1 MGLKVSFIIQ
11 TKSLLL
17 IEFIKI
23 KSILSDLEYKNSII
37 EQIGNTP
44 LIKLNRINKGFKPQI
59 FAKLESAN
67 PGGSVKDRIG
77 FNMIADAE
85 KRGELKSGGTII
97 EATSGNTGIGLA
109 ITAAVKGY
117 KCVFVVTSKVSDEK
131 INYLK
136 ALGAEV
142 IVVSN
147 LADPHEPEYYVNVAK
162 RLHEEIPDSFFAYQ
176 YSNPSNPEIHYK
188 TTGPEIW
195 RQTDG
200 KITHFVSSI
209 GTGGTISGTGKFLK
223 EKNPNIQVVGADPL
237 GSIFKRYKETGEII
251 KGTPYLVEGIGQD
264 CLPENVHFQYID
276 EIVNISDKDSF
287 AAARRLTK
295 EEGIFCGG
303 STGTI
308 VHVTLEVAKKCTKDD
323 VIVFIVCDTGERYLS
338 KLHNEDWLRSNKMLD
353 TEIKTLR
360 DISDRK
366 KSLGI
371 EEIVSIKEDDK
382 VKDVL
387 ELITK
392 TGYTQIPVL
401 KGKQS
406 VGSIREDRL
415 LAKLVENPLLYN
427 SLIKDVMEESFPVL
441 DAKADI
447 QHVKETFKDNF
458 AILVSDFGLVTDIIT
473 RYDLLNLSE

>member
-1 MGLKVSFIIQ
+1 M
-11 TKSLLL
+11 
-17 IEFIKI
+17 
-23 KSILSDLEYKNSII
+23 DYKNNIL

-44 LIKLNRINKGFKPQI
+44 LIKLNKINKGLKPQM

-77 FNMIADAE
+77 YNMIVDSEE
-85 KRGELKSGGTII
+85 KGMLQPGGTII

-117 KCVFVVTSKVSDEK
+117 RCIFVVTSKVSDEK

-136 ALGAEV
+136 ALGSEV

-147 LADPHEPEYYVNVAK
+147 LAEPEDPEYYVNVAK
-162 RLHEEIPDSFFAYQ
+162 RLHNEIPNSFFAYQ

-209 GTGGTISGTGKFLK
+209 GTGGTISGTGRFLK
-223 EKNPNIQVVGADPL
+223 GKNPNIQVIGADPL
-237 GSIFKRYKETGEII
+237 GSIFKHYKETREII

-276 EIVNISDKDSF
+276 KIINISDKESF

-308 VHVTLEVAKKCTKDD
+308 VHVALEVAKECSKDD

-338 KLHNEDWLRSNKMLD
+338 KVHNEDWLRLNRMLD
-353 TEIKTLR
+353 TEMRTLR

-366 KSLGI
+366 KATGI
-371 EEIVSIKEDDK
+371 EEIVSVKEEDK

-387 ELITK
+387 ELIAK
-392 TGYTQIPVL
+392 SGYTQIPVL

-406 VGSIREDRL
+406 VGAIKENRL
-415 LAKLVENPLLYN
+415 LSKLVDNPLLYN
-427 SLIKDVMEESFPVL
+427 SLIREVMEESFPVI
-441 DAKADI
+441 DAKTDVNE
-447 QHVKETFKDNF
+447 VKKALKEHP
-458 AILVSDFGLVTDIIT
+458 AVLVSDFGLVTDIIT
-473 RYDLLNLSE
+473 RYDLINMDK

>member
-1 MGLKVSFIIQ
+1 M
-11 TKSLLL
+11 
-17 IEFIKI
+17 
-23 KSILSDLEYKNSII
+23 EYKNSII

-44 LIKLNRINKGFKPQI
+44 LIKLNKINKGLKPQI

-77 FNMIADAE
+77 YNMIADAE
-85 KRGELKSGGTII
+85 LKGTLKPGGTII

-109 ITAAVKGY
+109 ITAAVKDY
-117 KCVFVVTSKVSDEK
+117 KCIFVVTSKVSDEK

-147 LADPHEPEYYVNVAK
+147 LADPEDDEYYVNVAK
-162 RLHEEIPDSFFAYQ
+162 RLNKEIPNSFFAYQ

-188 TTGPEIW
+188 TSGPEIW

-223 EKNPNIQVVGADPL
+223 EKNPNIQVIGADPL
-237 GSIFKRYKETGEII
+237 GSIFKHYKETGEMI

-276 EIVNISDKDSF
+276 RIINISDKDSF
-287 AAARRLTK
+287 ATARRLTK

-308 VHVTLEVAKKCTKDD
+308 VHVALEISKNLSKDD
-323 VIVFIVCDTGERYLS
+323 VVVFIVCDTGERYLS
-338 KLHNEDWLRSNKMLD
+338 KVHNEDWLRMNRMLD
-353 TEIKTLR
+353 TEIRILR

-366 KSLGI
+366 KATGI

-406 VGSIREDRL
+406 VGAIREGRL
-415 LAKLVENPLLYN
+415 LAKLVDKPTLYD
-427 SLIKDVMEESFPVL
+427 SLIKDVMEESFPL
-441 DAKADI
+441 LEAKTEI
-447 QHVKETFKDNF
+447 SEVKKLLKEN
-458 AILVSDFGLVTDIIT
+458 AAVLVSDFGLVTDIIT
-473 RYDLLNLSE
+473 RYDLINLDNK

>member
-1 MGLKVSFIIQ
+1 
-11 TKSLLL
+11 
-17 IEFIKI
+17 
-23 KSILSDLEYKNSII
+23 LEYKNSII

-44 LIKLNRINKGFKPQI
+44 LIKLNKINKGLKPQI

-77 FNMIADAE
+77 FSMIADAE
-85 KRGELKSGGTII
+85 QQGILKPGGTII

-117 KCVFVVTSKVSDEK
+117 RCIFVVTSKVSEEK

-136 ALGAEV
+136 ALGSEV

-147 LADPHEPEYYVNVAK
+147 LVDPDDPEYYVNVAK
-162 RLHEEIPDSFFAYQ
+162 RLHKEIPNSFFAYQ

-200 KITHFVSSI
+200 KLTHFVSSI
-209 GTGGTISGTGKFLK
+209 GTGGTISGTGRFLK
-223 EKNPNIQVVGADPL
+223 EKNPNVQVIGADPL
-237 GSIFKRYKETGEII
+237 GSIFKHYKETGEMI

-276 EIVNISDKDSF
+276 KIINISDKDSF

-308 VHVTLEVAKKCTKDD
+308 VHVALETAKHCSKDD

-338 KLHNEDWLRSNKMLD
+338 KVHNEDWLKLNRMLD
-353 TEIKTLR
+353 AAVRTLR

-371 EEIVSIKEDDK
+371 EEIVSVKEDDK
-382 VKDVL
+382 VKDAL

-392 TGYTQIPVL
+392 TGYTHIPVL
-401 KGKQS
+401 RGKQS
-406 VGSIREDRL
+406 IGAIREGRL
-415 LAKLVENPLLYN
+415 LSKLVDDPTLYN
-427 SLIKDVMEESFPVL
+427 SLINDVMEESLPIL
-441 DAKADI
+441 DAKTDI
-447 QHVKETFKDNF
+447 SEVKNLLKEN
-458 AILVSDFGLVTDIIT
+458 AAVLVSDFGLITDIIT
-473 RYDLLNLSE
+473 RYDLINMTA

>member
-1 MGLKVSFIIQ
+1 M
-11 TKSLLL
+11 
-17 IEFIKI
+17 
-23 KSILSDLEYKNSII
+23 EYKNSII

-44 LIKLNRINKGFKPQI
+44 LIKLNRITKGLKPQI

-77 FNMIADAE
+77 FSMIEDAE
-85 KRGELKSGGTII
+85 RKGVLKSSGTII

-109 ITAAVKGY
+109 ISAAVKGY
-117 KCVFVVTSKVSDEK
+117 RCIFVVTSKVSAEK

-136 ALGAEV
+136 AFGAEV

-147 LADPHEPEYYVNVAK
+147 LVDPDDPEYYVNVAR
-162 RLHEEIPDSFFAYQ
+162 RLSTEIPNSFFAYQ

-209 GTGGTISGTGKFLK
+209 GTGGTISGTGRFLK
-223 EKNPNIQVVGADPL
+223 EKNPNIQVIGADPL
-237 GSIFKRYKETGEII
+237 GSIFKHYKETGEVI

-276 EIVNISDKDSF
+276 KIINVSDKESF

-308 VHVTLEVAKKCTKDD
+308 VNVALDISKKLSKDD
-323 VIVFIVCDTGERYLS
+323 VVVFIVCDTGERYLS
-338 KLHNEDWLRSNKMLD
+338 KVHNEDWLKLNRMLD

-366 KSLGI
+366 KSFGI
-371 EEIVSIKEDDK
+371 EEIISVKEDDK

-392 TGYTQIPVL
+392 TGYSQIPVL

-406 VGSIREDRL
+406 IGAIRESRL
-415 LAKLVENPLLYN
+415 LSKLVDNPQLYN
-427 SLIKDVMEESFPVL
+427 NLIKDVMEESLPIL
-441 DAKADI
+441 DAI
-447 QHVKETFKDNF
+447 TEIEEVKKCIKNNS
-458 AILVSDFGLVTDIIT
+458 AILVSDFGLITDIIT
-473 RYDLLNLSE
+473 RYDLINLDSK

>member
-1 MGLKVSFIIQ
+1 M
-11 TKSLLL
+11 
-17 IEFIKI
+17 
-23 KSILSDLEYKNSII
+23 EYKNSII

-44 LIKLNRINKGFKPQI
+44 LIRLNKINKGLKPQI

-77 FNMIADAE
+77 YNMIADAE
-85 KRGELKSGGTII
+85 LKGTLKPGGTII

-109 ITAAVKGY
+109 ITAAVKDY
-117 KCVFVVTSKVSDEK
+117 KCIFVVTSKVSDEK
-131 INYLK
+131 INYLR
-136 ALGAEV
+136 ALGSEV

-147 LADPHEPEYYVNVAK
+147 LAEPEDPEYYVNVAK
-162 RLHEEIPDSFFAYQ
+162 RLHKEIPNSFFAYQ

-200 KITHFVSSI
+200 RITHFISSI
-209 GTGGTISGTGKFLK
+209 GTGGTISGTGRFLK
-223 EKNPNIQVVGADPL
+223 EKNPNIQVIGADPL
-237 GSIFKRYKETGEII
+237 GSIFKHYKETGEII
-251 KGTPYLVEGIGQD
+251 KGAPYLVEGIGQD

-276 EIVNISDKDSF
+276 KIVNLSDKDSF

-308 VHVTLEVAKKCTKDD
+308 VHVALETAKYCSKDD

-338 KLHNEDWLRSNKMLD
+338 KVHNEEWLRLNRMLD
-353 TEIKTLR
+353 IEMRTLR

-366 KSLGI
+366 KAFGI

-392 TGYTQIPVL
+392 TGYSQIPVM
-401 KGKQS
+401 KGRQS
-406 VGSIREDRL
+406 IGSVRENKL
-415 LAKLVENPLLYN
+415 LGKLVEDPLLYN
-427 SLIKDVMEESFPVL
+427 SLIKDLMDESFPVL
-441 DAKADI
+441 DAKSEVSK
-447 QHVKETFKDNF
+447 VKEILKNNPTV
-458 AILVSDFGLVTDIIT
+458 LVSDFGLITDIIT
-473 RYDLLNLSE
+473 RYDLIKFDSKK

>member
-1 MGLKVSFIIQ
+1 M
-11 TKSLLL
+11 
-17 IEFIKI
+17 
-23 KSILSDLEYKNSII
+23 EYKNSIL

-44 LIKLNRINKGFKPQI
+44 LIRLNKINKGLKPHI

-77 FNMIADAE
+77 YNMIIDAE
-85 KRGELKSGGTII
+85 QRGVLKPGGTII

-117 KCVFVVTSKVSDEK
+117 RCIFVVTSKVSDEK

-136 ALGAEV
+136 ALGSEV

-147 LADPHEPEYYVNVAK
+147 LADPDSPEYYVNVAK
-162 RLHEEIPDSFFAYQ
+162 RLHKEIPNSFFAYQ
-176 YSNPSNPEIHYK
+176 YSNASNPEIHYK

-209 GTGGTISGTGKFLK
+209 GTGGTISGTGRYLK
-223 EKNPNIQVVGADPL
+223 EKNPDIQVIGADPL
-237 GSIFKRYKETGEII
+237 GSIFKHYKETGELI
-251 KGTPYLVEGIGQD
+251 KGSPYLVEGIGQD

-276 EIVNISDKDSF
+276 RIINLSDKESF

-308 VHVTLEVAKKCTKDD
+308 IHVALEISKDLTEND
-323 VIVFIVCDTGERYLS
+323 IVVFIVCDTGERYLS
-338 KLHNEDWLRSNKMLD
+338 KMHNIEWLKQNRMLD
-353 TEIKTLR
+353 PQIRTLR
-360 DISDRK
+360 DISDIK
-366 KSLGI
+366 KAKGF
-371 EEIVSIKEDDK
+371 EEIVSVKETDK

-392 TGYTQIPVL
+392 TGYSNIPVMNGRQTL
-401 KGKQS
+401 
-406 VGSIREDRL
+406 GSIRENKL
-415 LAKLVENPLLYN
+415 LGKLVEDPTLY
-427 SLIKDVMEESFPVL
+427 STVIKDVMEESLPIL
-441 DAKADI
+441 DAKTEI
-447 QHVKETFKDNF
+447 EEVKNYLKNNS
-458 AILVSDFGLVTDIIT
+458 AILVSDFGLITDIIT
-473 RYDLLNLSE
+473 RYDLIEIRE

>member
-1 MGLKVSFIIQ
+1 
-11 TKSLLL
+11 
-17 IEFIKI
+17 
-23 KSILSDLEYKNSII
+23 LEYKNSII

-44 LIKLNRINKGFKPQI
+44 LIKLNRINKGLKPQI

-77 FNMIADAE
+77 FSMIEDAE
-85 KRGELKSGGTII
+85 RKGILKPGGTII

-117 KCVFVVTSKVSDEK
+117 RCIFVVTSKVSTEK

-136 ALGAEV
+136 ALGSEV

-147 LADPHEPEYYVNVAK
+147 LVDPDDPEYYVNVAK
-162 RLHEEIPDSFFAYQ
+162 RLSTEIPNSFFAYQ

-200 KITHFVSSI
+200 RITHFVSSI
-209 GTGGTISGTGKFLK
+209 GTGGTISGTGRYLK
-223 EKNPNIQVVGADPL
+223 EKNPNIQVIGADPL
-237 GSIFKRYKETGEII
+237 GSIFKHYKETGEMI

-276 EIVNISDKDSF
+276 KIINISDKDSF

-308 VHVTLEVAKKCTKDD
+308 VHVALETAKHCSKDD

-338 KLHNEDWLRSNKMLD
+338 KVHNEDWLKLNRMLD
-353 TEIKTLR
+353 TEVRTLR

-401 KGKQS
+401 RGKQS
-406 VGSIREDRL
+406 IGAIREGRL
-415 LAKLVENPLLYN
+415 LSKLVDNPTLYT
-427 SLIKDVMEESFPVL
+427 SLIKDVMEESFPIL
-441 DAKADI
+441 EAKTEI
-447 QHVKETFKDNF
+447 SEVKKLFKEHP

-473 RYDLLNLSE
+473 RYDLINISA

>member
-1 MGLKVSFIIQ
+1 M
-11 TKSLLL
+11 
-17 IEFIKI
+17 
-23 KSILSDLEYKNSII
+23 EYKNSII

-44 LIKLNRINKGFKPQI
+44 LIKLNKINRGLKPQI

-77 FNMIADAE
+77 LSMIADAE
-85 KRGELKSGGTII
+85 LKGELKPGGTII

-109 ITAAVKGY
+109 ITAAVKDY
-117 KCVFVVTSKVSDEK
+117 KCIFVVTSKVSDEK

-136 ALGAEV
+136 AFGAEV

-147 LADPHEPEYYVNVAK
+147 LADPDDPEYYVNVAK
-162 RLHEEIPDSFFAYQ
+162 RLHKEIPNSFFAYQ

-209 GTGGTISGTGKFLK
+209 GTGGTISGTGRFLK
-223 EKNPNIQVVGADPL
+223 EKNPNIQVIGADPL

-264 CLPENVHFQYID
+264 CLPANVHFQYID
-276 EIVNISDKDSF
+276 KIINISDKDSF

-295 EEGIFCGG
+295 EEGLFCGG

-308 VHVTLEVAKKCTKDD
+308 VKVVLEISKDLSKDD
-323 VIVFIVCDTGERYLS
+323 VVVFIVCDTGERYLS
-338 KLHNEDWLRSNKMLD
+338 KFHNEDWLRLNRMLD
-353 TEIKTLR
+353 TQLRTLR

-366 KSLGI
+366 KTLGI
-371 EEIVSIKEDDK
+371 EEIVSIKEEDK

-387 ELITK
+387 ELIAK

-406 VGSIREDRL
+406 IGAIKENRL
-415 LAKLVENPLLYN
+415 LAKLVDKPTLYN
-427 SLIKDVMEESFPVL
+427 SLIKEVMEESFPVL
-441 DAKADI
+441 EAKTDLNQVREI
-447 QHVKETFKDNF
+447 LKDHL
-458 AILVSDFGLVTDIIT
+458 AVLVSDFGLVTDIIT
-473 RYDLLNLSE
+473 RYDLIYLDK